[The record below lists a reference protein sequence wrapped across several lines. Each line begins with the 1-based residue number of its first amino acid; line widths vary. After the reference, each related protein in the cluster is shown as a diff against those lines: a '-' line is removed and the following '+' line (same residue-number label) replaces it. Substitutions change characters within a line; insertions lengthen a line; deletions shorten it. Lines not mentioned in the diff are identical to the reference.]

1 MEYRDYLMDQVEQMG
16 KVLAKIFSRFLG
28 LKSEGK
34 VAEGIEISNQQLKT
48 ELDIDIENLINLSVD
63 ELKKQINELKLTPS
77 HIESL
82 ANYISEI
89 GIYHKTLYQ
98 NKSKKYFETAIRML
112 DIADEISNAVSFK
125 RMEMKDEIV
134 KSMKSLN

>member
-1 MEYRDYLMDQVEQMG
+1 MEYRDFLMDQIQQMG
-16 KVLAKIFSRFLG
+16 KVLAKIFSSFFG

-34 VAEGIEISNQQLKT
+34 VAKGIEVSNQQLKT
-48 ELDIDIENLINLSVD
+48 ELDIDVENLINLSVD
-63 ELKKQINELKLTPS
+63 DLKKKINELKLTPS

-82 ANYISEI
+82 TKYISEI
-89 GIYHKTLYQ
+89 GIYHKNSDQ
-98 NKSKKYFETAIRML
+98 NKSKKYFETAISLL
-112 DIADEISNAVSFK
+112 DIADEISNTVSLR

>member
-34 VAEGIEISNQQLKT
+34 VAKGIEVSNQQLKT
-48 ELDIDIENLINLSVD
+48 ELDIDIDKLINLSVD

-77 HIESL
+77 HLESL

-89 GIYHKTLYQ
+89 GIYHKNSNQ
-98 NKSKKYFETAIRML
+98 SKAKKYFETSIKLL
-112 DIADEISNAVSFK
+112 DISDEISNAVSLK
-125 RMEMKDEIV
+125 RIEQKAKIT
-134 KSMKSLN
+134 SYLNE